1 MKDWNAPEVLYED
14 AVASVKLTCVIVGIY
29 FWEFVCSLDFDF
41 EYFRGK
47 RKFKW
52 PIAFYFLNRYIA
64 LFAAIALIVSQALPF
79 STDCAAWYAFL
90 SVFIQVSANMCQGL
104 ASINLSIRTMAIWN
118 RQKAIVIPLCML
130 IFGHWTIIIL
140 SLSTRRSA
148 CELNFSNEVRGFY
161 LTFFVYSMLFDF
173 IVLTLSAIK
182 LTQFSDSLLPSF
194 SLPHVNVPFPHL
206 ANAGSE
212 GGRVGREDDS
222 LQDSQDGMSN
232 SKNYR
237 NSKLAQL
244 LFRDGLVY
252 FIAAVLSNVV
262 ATVFGFLNLNMILS
276 LMCSVPS
283 VISCTIAATRAV
295 RNLARYRLPG
305 LEFFDTSSLHMTT
318 PISPIIDPLSSSPSP
333 RNSHYR
339 DEKEEGSLGS
349 EGYHDDNM
357 RKGKDEDK
365 GSRKEFGD
373 FDFEDVDIQLNRLDK

>member
-1 MKDWNAPEVLYED
+1 MLRID
-14 AVASVKLTCVIVGIY
+14 S
-29 FWEFVCSLDFDF
+29 WEFVCSLDFDF

-64 LFAAIALIVSQALPF
+64 LFAAIAF

-90 SVFIQVSANMCQGL
+90 SVSANMCQGL

-182 LTQFSDSLLPSF
+182 LTQFSDSF
-194 SLPHVNVPFPHL
+194 
-206 ANAGSE
+206 
-212 GGRVGREDDS
+212 
-222 LQDSQDGMSN
+222 
-232 SKNYR
+232 KNYR

-305 LEFFDTSSLHMTT
+305 LEFLFVVFLKISLVTATHFASLFFSV
-318 PISPIIDPLSSSPSP
+318 IHL
-333 RNSHYR
+333 HYT
-339 DEKEEGSLGS
+339 
-349 EGYHDDNM
+349 
-357 RKGKDEDK
+357 
-365 GSRKEFGD
+365 
-373 FDFEDVDIQLNRLDK
+373 